1 MLVQHREGEEGVPVL
16 PCTSPSPGATVP
28 SPESHPLS
36 RFAAH
41 WSLTVPWAASGWVMK
56 LT

>member
-28 SPESHPLS
+28 SPCPGLQHIGASLS
-36 RFAAH
+36 PGQHR
-41 WSLTVPWAASGWVMK
+41 GG
-56 LT
+56 